1 MGDSWIHDVWV
12 KDARDY
18 EKNEEPVIK
27 LLQATARQCHLRPN
41 NYKAQGVMGATTVQD
56 VYILSGNT
64 TLTHMRSAQMKP
76 FTSFF
81 IPTKRGHAPSSD
93 IQLVYDTSQQ
103 VESGIHATSEAVAN
117 APRYNLAGQRVGQD
131 YRGIVVEKGRKT
143 LVK

>member
-1 MGDSWIHDVWV
+1 M
-12 KDARDY
+12 
-18 EKNEEPVIK
+18 PVIMRRTK
-27 LLQATARQCHLRPN
+27 NQSSNFCKPQQGNAISVLN